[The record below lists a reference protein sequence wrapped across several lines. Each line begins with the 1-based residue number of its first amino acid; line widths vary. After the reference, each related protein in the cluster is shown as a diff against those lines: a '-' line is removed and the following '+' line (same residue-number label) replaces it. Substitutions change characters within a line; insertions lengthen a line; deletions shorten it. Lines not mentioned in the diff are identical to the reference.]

1 MIIDKRE
8 HLQRMELAAPIR
20 SLIDDL
26 TNFDEERFI
35 TLLKSNLKWKRPRG
49 DLLHWIPVLN
59 RIDEIF
65 ARYIKE
71 FDLENECP
79 KLRLIPEREAEV
91 IVTCLEFTNT
101 LLSNCSD
108 KHIYSSMERIYALIN
123 TPTVDVRLKALE
135 VAVLI
140 SEKFVVTGASRYSAP
155 KDTRDKILEIAKA
168 FPPLVPQDCHLRR
181 VESEQKNTEEKS
193 SIIGDHYNFVDT
205 LRHSKVLPQKWKSI
219 NFQYYKSTLSQ
230 AKFGEQTPRSTTS
243 KRKHEKV
250 VVSEGLQLFSVPEE
264 SVSKMPLEQIFLK
277 GMETLPRSSWFT
289 FALVS
294 EVAKSF
300 NTQSQHAFELR
311 EKLIQMKCYA
321 AAFTCCMLSHQ
332 NASTKLLEA
341 EPYILSFL
349 VDAILPENSDHV
361 PRSVFYAAMKA
372 LECISMKKVWGSDI
386 LRCMG
391 GNVSHGVLFQC
402 LRLIKASVAE
412 ENDDYFEKGNILF
425 FNMLANMINTKSILP
440 RLASGGLLNDLMP
453 FLDIHSKYKWTCSAA
468 VHLLSLFISGF
479 PESLDEFIANDG
491 FNSLISDIQF
501 EVNAVLMGSPDEDTY
516 GECPPYTKIPLRK
529 ANFLRNLM
537 KFVAD
542 LLNSDHGDRLR
553 NLFDSPILVSFNKI
567 INQPEIFGPA
577 ILACTID
584 SVFFIIH
591 NEPTAFSILNEAKVI
606 DSILDNYKRLFI
618 PSGQLLMSL
627 PEVLGA
633 ICLNNDGL
641 NKVVKK
647 KSIPIFFETFYQL
660 TIAKVLVKSDMATNL
675 GCSFDEL
682 GRHYPSLKPMILE
695 QVLKLIEQIMFY
707 VDEHIEGIKLYEAPS
722 GPFYYSK
729 EEVPDINVSDGKEI
743 ESWDKNDCS
752 ILLDNVFFFLG
763 GLLQE
768 SGLWGEDV
776 AREIGFAKW
785 LKFLTIKR
793 APYDYFLSNGI
804 SSLMGIFKYFDDED
818 RDYGFPMII
827 EKLREMLELK
837 DVERYIFFT
846 KEESFFDTISQAEGT
861 ELLQNLGQINVLLFA
876 LTEIY
881 INLGLLF
888 TERIK
893 QIVDMFGSHQSF
905 VSRLFLLL
913 QRSVVEETILRNRT
927 PDEVLKMTSNFPND
941 SPPLQVNVC
950 DPADSKMNTSG
961 TNPKFKN
968 TLQLRTF
975 NYYFQGYVALIFA
988 SVVRTC
994 IPRRVDHAHH
1004 QTKRDAVSLL
1014 LGIAKVMTDAY
1025 KRTFESK
1032 YNQQCYIL
1040 ALSNVNLYILNQ
1052 KERTRETVY
1061 IPLAIALFQSSFYL
1075 VLRDLTY
1082 ELWQDLLDMDP
1093 EEVQKTAN
1101 LKYICPNK
1109 SSIVKNALSQN
1120 LMIFAKSVNES
1131 DLGNFPFYKS
1141 YYLSKPFGPL
1151 ERSITM
1157 SFLVQVSFEAL
1168 RLVSDLTRTV
1178 VDADDNAV
1186 VKLNIPTP
1194 LVEQVLYIASHLYHS
1209 TVCTDNFKPLDVR
1222 RVFPDMDQVAYL
1234 ISLGFSE
1241 SQAEHYFDHEPDLAA
1256 IREGRTIS
1264 CQEFDNFKE
1273 DDWKNFAEE
1282 FNSADI
1288 DFSLDEG
1295 DYLTSRQIFDK
1306 CKDIW
1311 TAMDDD
1317 WIELAV
1323 IYPKAT
1329 HLVAELLY
1337 SLKERERIDQLINIA
1352 SYGDLESN
1360 EYAVYLH
1367 LISILLQKKRYPHN
1381 DALKKVN
1388 SLFTASS
1395 VGPSAVD
1402 EPSYH
1407 YLMAILE
1414 QKLVQED
1421 IPAAESTRHEGIRY
1435 KANESTS
1442 DIKSLKDLFIQE
1454 VSKVEN
1460 VTNVKSANGIARVLT
1475 LLAKEST
1482 TAEQISKLS
1491 LLECL
1496 YKSAKNAGEDKAVEA
1511 SLKTSIVLI
1520 LRYCFETN
1528 DVIEAYMKPELAK
1541 LLLNSGFKLIKSLK
1555 DLLKDNMSLVFR
1567 SLLALTDAL
1576 SKKIILDGYDGENS
1590 SLSSGDLVVTT
1601 APKTL
1606 PSEDND
1612 APSETNPT
1620 KLELGTVMNMLLTE
1634 LMAAI
1639 KTDWVSDP
1647 EKDAK
1652 TKSGKEKDKAVDIF
1666 ANPNFAYICFILQS
1680 IVELL
1685 GSYKQAKFDFLT
1697 FSKKKRD
1704 DVKLRSTSLNC
1715 FLHQLIPTQLL
1726 SASGLELER
1735 RAAVSSTAK
1744 MALMCLISSPVLNIR
1759 DGTDSKKEDPDLALI
1774 RRFVVDLVAKAMK
1787 EASQLN
1793 VVARSRYSKLLDLF
1807 ELNGLLI
1814 SPKFRDTI
1822 GPLLNKD
1829 ATQYDMFH
1837 ISKVYI
1843 EKQIPITLTNLIAEF
1858 DLNFPDIDKV
1868 EKAALKPI
1876 THLGKNK
1883 VEFQELF
1890 AEGGQEENDDD
1901 DIVPDDENEDRDDTP
1916 DLFRN
1921 STLGM
1926 YDVDVDSEEDDYY
1939 DDDGHLMISAEAS
1952 DSMESA
1958 SSFDS
1963 GEDDEPL
1970 DIEMEEGPY
1979 DEEEGSDGSLDDIEI
1994 IDELDIDSSGEE
2006 GFVYGDD
2013 DEDEDEDEDDEDDED
2028 VDVEVDIDA
2037 EPISGED
2044 YSGDEEESE
2053 YDEDELDGWIEQLES
2068 ENELQED
2075 WPNGHGPSRGH
2086 NHNHTHGGAHINIG
2100 FEEYNPDEDR
2110 SGRGFRF
2117 RREGDVTDMS
2127 SEEES
2132 DSESQQDLAVL
2143 PSHNALRRVFD
2154 QAGNGR
2160 MDGTSPISLLLD
2172 GLFREGNLPGS
2183 FEISQDGTR
2192 VTGPTTIGRLFEN
2205 MIQIGQAGRHTDRTH
2220 TLHIKSTNERWV
2232 DSLKMFDPKDEE
2244 DLVLRVIPGIVNRIE
2259 GKSIEA
2265 HNQKKADLEKIRKE
2279 KEERR
2284 KKQLEEEEKRREEEA
2299 KQREA
2304 NAANEPP
2311 RDPIFVRIGDRDVD
2325 ISGTDI
2331 DPDYIEALPEDM
2343 REEVFAL
2350 YVRERRANA
2359 TSSGSDARE
2368 IDPDFLDALPG
2379 NIRDEI
2385 LQLESLARRFSEWGE
2400 HQDDFEDASGGNE
2413 VDDQD
2418 DEQSRPQS
2426 SQAASSSQVDKRK
2439 SSGKIFFTPLT
2450 DRNGVAAIIRLLFSP
2465 LTINQ
2470 REQIYHTLQYMCNN
2484 KHSRVEIVNMM
2495 LAILHDAFTNQR
2507 LMQKIYTQ
2515 VCNRALGGK
2524 EVKSRIPLNTTQIS
2538 TGIQFIES
2546 IDFLLERNSHL
2557 RYFILTDHENQ
2568 YLLPLKKSKKN
2579 AKENKYPI
2587 NYLLKLLDNK
2597 LVTEDQTFLDV
2608 LARVLQI
2615 STRPLYAL
2623 KKSEGGKAAPFL
2635 PPFIPEENIRCIIAI
2650 LTGNDCSNSTFRR
2663 TISAMQ
2669 NLSVLQN
2676 VLEIFKHELSKKA
2689 TEYGQKI
2696 IADLNKLTLDLVAN
2710 GNLNS
2715 KAFSKFSAHS
2725 SDQAKLLRVL
2735 TALDYMFEHKDK
2747 DQSERKNDVEEL
2759 TDLYKKLALGNLW
2772 DSLSECLRV
2781 LEKNPQLHNIAN
2793 ALLPLIE
2800 ALMVVC
2806 KHGKV
2811 RDLQNKENA
2820 KFEVKKID
2828 FTKEP
2833 IESLFFSF
2841 TDEHKKILNQMVRT
2855 NPNLMSGPFGM
2866 LVKNPKVLEFD
2877 NKKNYFDRKLH
2888 KDKPENSKLA
2898 ISIRRDQV
2906 FLDSYRAL
2914 FFKPKDEFKN
2924 SKLEINFKGEQGID
2938 AGGVTR
2944 EWYQVLSR
2952 QMFNPDY
2959 ALFLP
2964 VVSDKTT
2971 FHPNRTSYV
2980 NPEHLSFFKFIGR
2993 IIGKAIYD
3001 NCFLD
3006 CHFSRAVYK
3015 RILGQPQSLK
3025 DMETLDLEY
3034 YKSLIWM
3041 LENDITDVITET
3053 LSVETDDYGEHKVID
3068 LIRDGSN
3075 IPVTEENKQ
3084 LYVKKVVEYR
3094 LQTSVEEQME
3104 NFLIGFHEII
3114 PKDLVAIFDEKELEL
3129 LISGLPDIDVHDWQS
3144 HTQYVNYSAS
3154 SVQIQWFWRAVKSF
3168 DNEER
3173 ARLLQFATGTSKVP
3187 LNGFKELTGASGT
3200 CKFSIHRDY
3209 GATDRLPSSHTCFNQ
3224 IDLPAYE
3231 NYETLRG
3238 SLLMAITEGHE
3249 GFGLA

>member
-1 MIIDKRE
+1 
-8 HLQRMELAAPIR
+8 MELAAPIK

-26 TNFDEERFI
+26 TNSDEKEFI
-35 TLLKSNLKWKRPRG
+35 NLLKSNLQWKRPRG

-65 ARYIKE
+65 AKHIKE
-71 FDLENECP
+71 YELEDEFP
-79 KLRLIPEREAEV
+79 KLRLIPEKEADV

-123 TPTVDVRLKALE
+123 TPTIDVRLKALE

-140 SEKFVVTGASRYSAP
+140 SEKFVLTGASRYSAP
-155 KDTRDKILEIAKA
+155 KEAKDKILEIAKA
-168 FPPLVPQDCHLRR
+168 YPPLVPAECHSRQI
-181 VESEQKNTEEKS
+181 ESDQKDSNEKS

-205 LRHSKVLPQKWKSI
+205 LQHTKILPQKWKSI
-219 NFQYYKSTLSQ
+219 SFQYYKSTLSQ
-230 AKFGEQTPRSTTS
+230 AKPGETNQGPVPSS
-243 KRKHEKV
+243 KKCKSEKA
-250 VVSEGLQLFSVPEE
+250 VVSEGLQIFSVSED
-264 SVSKMPLEQIFLK
+264 SVSKMSLEQIFSR
-277 GMETLPRSSWFT
+277 GMEILPKNSWFA
-289 FALVS
+289 FSLVS
-294 EVAKSF
+294 EVAKSL
-300 NTQSQHAFELR
+300 NTQSEQAFALR
-311 EKLIQMKCYA
+311 DKLIQMKCFA
-321 AAFTCCMLSHQ
+321 TAFICCMLSHQ

-349 VDAILPENSDHV
+349 VEAISPENSDHV
-361 PRSVFYAAMKA
+361 PRTVFYAAMKA

-402 LRLIKASVAE
+402 LRRIKASVAE
-412 ENDDYFEKGNILF
+412 NDDGYYEDAYILF
-425 FNMLANMINTKSILP
+425 FNMLGNMINTKSIVP

-453 FLDIHSKYKWTCSAA
+453 FLDIRSKYKWSCSAA
-468 VHLLSLFISGF
+468 VHSLSLFIAGF

-491 FNSLISDIQF
+491 FSSIINDIQF
-501 EVNAVLMGSPDEDTY
+501 EVDSALNAPDDDDGEY
-516 GECPPYTKIPLRK
+516 GEYPPYTMIPLRK

-542 LLNSDHGDRLR
+542 LLNSDQGDRLR
-553 NLFDSPILVSFNKI
+553 NLFDSPILLSFNKI
-567 INQPEIFGPA
+567 VNNPEIFGPG
-577 ILACTID
+577 ILACTVD

-591 NEPTAFSILNEAKVI
+591 NEPTAFSILNEANVI
-606 DSILDNYKRLFI
+606 DTILDNYKKLFI

-633 ICLNNDGL
+633 ICLNNEGL
-641 NKVVKK
+641 KKVVDK
-647 KSIPIFFETFYQL
+647 KSIPTFFESFYSL
-660 TIAKVLVKSDMATNL
+660 PIAKVLVKSDMATNL

-682 GRHYPSLKPMILE
+682 GRHYSSLKPLILE
-695 QVLKLIEQIMFY
+695 QVSKLIEQIMAY
-707 VDEHIEGIKLYEAPS
+707 VDDHMEGLTLYDSPS
-722 GPFYYSK
+722 GPFYTSK
-729 EEVPDINVSDGKEI
+729 EEDPVVKVDNGTEV
-743 ESWDKNDCS
+743 ESWDRNECS

-768 SGLWGEDV
+768 SGSWGEEV
-776 AREIGFAKW
+776 AREIDFAKW
-785 LKFLTIKR
+785 LKFLTIKK

-804 SSLMGIFKYFDDED
+804 ASLMGIFKYFDDED
-818 RDYGFPMII
+818 RDYGFPMIV
-827 EKLREMLELK
+827 EKLRKLLEVK
-837 DVERYIFFT
+837 VVENYLFFT
-846 KEESFFDTISQAEGT
+846 DEGSFFDSISVQEGT
-861 ELLQNLGQINVLLFA
+861 DLLQHLGEINVLLFA

-893 QIVDMFGSHQSF
+893 QVVDMFGSHQNF
-905 VSRLFLLL
+905 VMRLFMLL
-913 QRSVVEETILRNRT
+913 QRSIVEETVLRNRT

-941 SPPLQVNVC
+941 SPPLQINVC
-950 DPADSKMNTSG
+950 DPADTKMDTSG

-968 TLQLRTF
+968 TLQLRTLH
-975 NYYFQGYVALIFA
+975 YYFQGYIALIFA

-1004 QTKRDAVSLL
+1004 QTKRDAVTLL
-1014 LGIAKVMTDAY
+1014 LCIAKLMT
-1025 KRTFESK
+1025 ESYRRPMESR

-1040 ALSNVNLYILNQ
+1040 AISNINLYIISQ
-1052 KERTRETVY
+1052 KERTRDTVY
-1061 IPLAIALFQSSFYL
+1061 TPLAIALFQSSFYS
-1075 VLRDLTY
+1075 VLRDVSRT
-1082 ELWQDLLDMDP
+1082 LWDDLLQMDQQ
-1093 EEVQKTAN
+1093 EVAKTAE
-1101 LKYICPNK
+1101 LKYICADE
-1109 SSIVKNALSQN
+1109 SSIVKNAISQS
-1120 LMIFAKSVNES
+1120 LMIFAKSVSET
-1131 DLGNFPFYKS
+1131 DLGTFPFCKS
-1141 YYLSKPFGPL
+1141 YYSKTPFGPL

-1168 RLVSDLTRTV
+1168 KLTSELVDNV
-1178 VDADDNAV
+1178 VGTSNNGIS
-1186 VKLNIPTP
+1186 KQNIPTP
-1194 LVEQVLYIASHLYHS
+1194 LVEQVIYIASHSYQEHEF
-1209 TVCTDNFKPLDVR
+1209 TENFVPLDVR
-1222 RVFPDMDQVAYL
+1222 RVFPDSDQVAYL
-1234 ISLGFSE
+1234 ISLGMSE
-1241 SQAEHYFDHEPDLAA
+1241 SQAEHYFDHESDLSAL
-1256 IREGRTIS
+1256 RDGRAIS
-1264 CQEFDNFKE
+1264 CQEFDNFK
-1273 DDWKNFAEE
+1273 DADWKAFADE
-1282 FNSADI
+1282 FKSADV
-1288 DFSLDEG
+1288 DFSLDNG
-1295 DYLTSRQIFDK
+1295 DYPSSKQVFDASK
-1306 CKDIW
+1306 EIW
-1311 TAMDDD
+1311 KSMDNK
-1317 WIELAV
+1317 WISLA
-1323 IYPKAT
+1323 ITYPKAT
-1329 HLVAELLY
+1329 HLVADLLIV
-1337 SLKERERIDQLINIA
+1337 LKDRERLDKLIDQA
-1352 SYGDLESN
+1352 SRVGYLSSDT
-1360 EYAVYLH
+1360 YAVYLH
-1367 LISILLQKKRYPHN
+1367 LISLLLQKKDIAKN
-1381 DALKKVN
+1381 DALKKVTN
-1388 SLFTASS
+1388 LFTESS
-1395 VGPSAVD
+1395 IGPSAVD
-1402 EPSYH
+1402 EPFYQ

-1414 QKLVQED
+1414 QKLVEED
-1421 IPAAESTRHEGIRY
+1421 VHPAEPTNHE
-1435 KANESTS
+1435 NLQHSSDQSVS
-1442 DIKSLKDLFIQE
+1442 DIEALKGLFLEQI
-1454 VSKVEN
+1454 SKVN
-1460 VTNVKSANGIARVLT
+1460 QVSDIKSANGISRVMA
-1475 LLAKEST
+1475 LLAMDYTVSEK
-1482 TAEQISKLS
+1482 ISKMPVLAA
-1491 LLECL
+1491 LL
-1496 YKSAKNAGEDKAVEA
+1496 KVAKNPGEDKTVAE
-1511 SLKTSIVLI
+1511 SLKTSIVLMM
-1520 LRYCFETN
+1520 RYCFETKQT
-1528 DVIEAYMKPELAK
+1528 VESYMGPELAK
-1541 LLLNSGFKLIKSLK
+1541 LLGSSFKQTKNLKS
-1555 DLLKDNMSLVFR
+1555 LLKDSMPLVFR
-1567 SLLALTDAL
+1567 NPQAFTDAI
-1576 SKKIILDGYDGENS
+1576 SKNIVLEGYSGQD
-1590 SLSSGDLVVTT
+1590 SLTYGDLVVTKSEDNKST
-1601 APKTL
+1601 GDGGNPDETNPKTL
-1606 PSEDND
+1606 EMG
-1612 APSETNPT
+1612 AI
-1620 KLELGTVMNMLLTE
+1620 MNLLLTE
-1634 LMAAI
+1634 LMDAFR
-1639 KTDWVSDP
+1639 TDWVSDP
-1647 EKDAK
+1647 EQEAK
-1652 TKSGKEKDKAVDIF
+1652 KNEKEKEKPTNIF
-1666 ANPNFAYICFILQS
+1666 ANVNFAYLCFLLQS
-1680 IVELL
+1680 IAELL
-1685 GSYKQAKFDFLT
+1685 GSYKEAKFNFLAY
-1697 FSKKKRD
+1697 SKKKRG
-1704 DVKLRSTSLNC
+1704 DVKPRSTSLNF
-1715 FLHQLIPTQLL
+1715 FLHQLIPTQSLN
-1726 SASGLELER
+1726 ASGVELER
-1735 RAAVSSTAK
+1735 RVAVSSTAK
-1744 MALMCLISSPVLNIR
+1744 MALMCLISSSIAGIVSNA
-1759 DGTDSKKEDPDLALI
+1759 KKEDPDLALI
-1774 RRFVVDLVAKAMK
+1774 RRFVVDLLTKVMK
-1787 EASQLN
+1787 DTSQLN
-1793 VVARSRYSKLLDLF
+1793 VVARSRYGKLLDLF
-1807 ELNGLLI
+1807 ELSGQLI

-1822 GPLLNKD
+1822 GPLLNKE
-1829 ATQYDMFH
+1829 AIQYDMYH

-1843 EKQIPITLTNLIAEF
+1843 EKQVPIALTNLIAEF

-1890 AEGGQEENDDD
+1890 AEDGQEDNDND
-1901 DIVPDDENEDRDDTP
+1901 DIVPDDENEGGDDTP

-1926 YDVDVDSEEDDYY
+1926 YDVEVDSEEDDYY
-1939 DDDGHLMISAEAS
+1939 DDDGNLMISAEAS
-1952 DSMESA
+1952 DSMDSA
-1958 SSFDS
+1958 SSYESD
-1963 GEDDEPL
+1963 EEDEPS
-1970 DIEMEEGPY
+1970 DVEMEEDPY
-1979 DEEEGSDGSLDDIEI
+1979 GDEEGSEGSLDDIEI
-1994 IDELDIDSSGEE
+1994 IDELDIDSSNEE
-2006 GFVYGDD
+2006 GYGYGD
-2013 DEDEDEDEDDEDDED
+2013 EEEEEDDDDDDD
-2028 VDVEVDIDA
+2028 VDVEVDIEG
-2037 EPISGED
+2037 EPVSGED
-2044 YSGDEEESE
+2044 YSDNEGESE
-2053 YDEDELDGWIEQLES
+2053 YDEEELDGWIE
-2068 ENELQED
+2068 ELDSQNGSDEED
-2075 WPNGHGPSRGH
+2075 WPNRYGH
-2086 NHNHTHGGAHINIG
+2086 NHGHRHAQVDGNANFG
-2100 FEEYNPDEDR
+2100 FGEYNMGEDTPPD
-2110 SGRGFRF
+2110 RGFRF
-2117 RREGDVTDMS
+2117 RREHDITEIS
-2127 SEEES
+2127 SEE
-2132 DSESQQDLAVL
+2132 DSEPESQQDLAVL
-2143 PSHNALRRVFD
+2143 PSNNALRRVFD

-2172 GLFREGNLPGS
+2172 GLFREGNLHGS
-2183 FEISQDGTR
+2183 IEISQDGVR
-2192 VTGPTTIGRLFEN
+2192 RTGASTIGRLFEN
-2205 MIQIGQAGRHTDRTH
+2205 MIQIGQTGRVMDHSH
-2220 TLHIKSTNERWV
+2220 TLHIKSTFERWA
-2232 DSLKMFDPKDEE
+2232 DALKMFDPKDKE

-2259 GKSIEA
+2259 AKSIEVYEK
-2265 HNQKKADLEKIRKE
+2265 KKADLEKARQE
-2279 KEERR
+2279 KEEKR
-2284 KKQLEEEEKRREEEA
+2284 KKQIEEEQKRREEEA
-2299 KQREA
+2299 KQREE

-2311 RDPIFVRIGDRDVD
+2311 RDPILVRIGDRDVD

-2343 REEVFAL
+2343 REEVFAS

-2359 TSSGSDARE
+2359 TTSNSDARE

-2385 LQLESLARRFSEWGE
+2385 LQSESLARRFSEWDEGRDE
-2400 HQDDFEDASGGNE
+2400 FEDAA
-2413 VDDQD
+2413 DDNVAD
-2418 DEQSRPQS
+2418 DEDDEHSRREGSQIAS
-2426 SQAASSSQVDKRK
+2426 SQEGKK
-2439 SSGKIFFTPLT
+2439 KSGKIFFTPLM
-2450 DRNGVAAIIRLLFSP
+2450 DKNGIAAIIRLLFSP
-2465 LTINQ
+2465 LSINQ
-2470 REQIYHTLQYMCNN
+2470 REQIYHALQYMCNN
-2484 KHSRVEIVNMM
+2484 KHSRAEIMNLM
-2495 LAILHDAFTNQR
+2495 LAVLFEAFTNQR
-2507 LMQKIYTQ
+2507 SMQKIYSQ
-2515 VCNRALGGK
+2515 VCSRALGGK
-2524 EVKSRIPLNTTQIS
+2524 EVKYRIPSNTTQIS

-2557 RYFILTDHENQ
+2557 RYFILTDHENP
-2568 YLLPLKKSKKN
+2568 YLLPSKKSKKV

-2587 NYLLKLLDNK
+2587 NYLLRLLDNK
-2597 LVTEDQTFLDV
+2597 LVAEDQTFLDV

-2623 KKSEGGKAAPFL
+2623 RKSESKPAPFS
-2635 PPFIPEENIRCIIAI
+2635 PPVIPEENIRCIITI

-2676 VLEIFKHELSKKA
+2676 VSDIFKSELSKKA
-2689 TEYGQKI
+2689 AEYGQKI
-2696 IADLNKLTLDLVAN
+2696 ITDLNKLTSELVTNGDLN
-2710 GNLNS
+2710 N

-2747 DQSERKNDVEEL
+2747 DQADRMSDVEEL

-2781 LEKNPQLHNIAN
+2781 LEKDPQLHNIAN

-2811 RDLQNKENA
+2811 RDLQNKENV
-2820 KFEVKKID
+2820 KYEVKKID

-2841 TDEHKKILNQMVRT
+2841 TDEHKKILNQMVRS

-2888 KDKPENSKLA
+2888 KDKPNNSKLA

-3034 YKSLIWM
+3034 YKSLLWM

-3068 LIRDGSN
+3068 LIPNGSN

-3144 HTQYVNYSAS
+3144 HTQYVNYSPS

-3224 IDLPAYE
+3224 IDLPVYE

>member
-1 MIIDKRE
+1 MIIDRRE
-8 HLQRMELAAPIR
+8 HLQRMELAAPIK

-26 TNFDEERFI
+26 TNSKEEEFI
-35 TLLKSNLKWKRPRG
+35 NLLKSNLKWKRPRG
-49 DLLHWIPVLN
+49 DLLHWIPTLN
-59 RIDEIF
+59 RIDEIL
-65 ARYIKE
+65 AKYIKE
-71 FDLENECP
+71 YDLENEFP
-79 KLRLIPEREAEV
+79 KLRLIPETEADV

-135 VAVLI
+135 VAVLLG
-140 SEKFVVTGASRYSAP
+140 EKFVLTGASRYSAP
-155 KDTRDKILEIAKA
+155 KEARDKILEIAKA
-168 FPPLVPQDCHLRR
+168 FPPLVPAECNLRQI
-181 VESEQKNTEEKS
+181 ESEQKDSNEKS

-205 LRHSKVLPQKWKSI
+205 LQPTKVLPKKWKSI
-219 NFQYYKSTLSQ
+219 NFQYYKSTVSQ
-230 AKFGEQTPRSTTS
+230 TKTGELAQPTTPSLNKEKS
-243 KRKHEKV
+243 EKV
-250 VVSEGLQLFSVPEE
+250 VVSEGLQIFSVPEE
-264 SVSKMPLEQIFLK
+264 SVSRMSLEQIFLR
-277 GMETLPRSSWFT
+277 GMEILPKNSWFG
-289 FALVS
+289 FSLAS

-300 NTQSQHAFELR
+300 NTQSENAFTLR
-311 EKLIQMKCYA
+311 EKLTQMKCFA

-361 PRSVFYAAMKA
+361 PRPVFYAAMKA

-402 LRLIKASVAE
+402 LRSIKAYVAE
-412 ENDDYFEKGNILF
+412 DNDDYYEEGNILF
-425 FNMLANMINTKSILP
+425 FNMLGNMINTKSILP

-453 FLDIHSKYKWTCSAA
+453 FLDIRSKYKWTCSAA
-468 VHLLSLFISGF
+468 AHLLSLYIAGLS
-479 PESLDEFIANDG
+479 ESLDEFIANDG
-491 FNSLISDIQF
+491 FNSLINDIQF
-501 EVNAVLMGSPDEDTY
+501 EVDSALDSPQDDGIY

-553 NLFDSPILVSFNKI
+553 NLFDSPILLSFNKVI
-567 INQPEIFGPA
+567 SNPEIFGPA

-591 NEPTAFSILNEAKVI
+591 NEPTAFSILNEANVI
-606 DSILDNYKRLFI
+606 DTILDNYRKLFI

-633 ICLNNDGL
+633 ICLNNEGL
-641 NKVVKK
+641 KKVIDK

-660 TIAKVLVKSDMATNL
+660 PIAKVLVKSDMATNL

-682 GRHYPSLKPMILE
+682 GRHYPSLKPMILK
-695 QVLKLIEQIMFY
+695 QVLKLIEQIMIY
-707 VDEHIEGIKLYEAPS
+707 VDERMEGIKLYESSS
-722 GPFYYSK
+722 GSFYNSK
-729 EEVPDINVSDGKEI
+729 EEDSNVKVDNDSEI
-743 ESWDKNDCS
+743 ESWDKNECC

-776 AREIGFAKW
+776 AREINFAKW
-785 LKFLTIKR
+785 LKFLTIKK

-818 RDYGFPMII
+818 RDYGFPMIV
-827 EKLREMLELK
+827 EKLRLMLELK
-837 DVERYIFFT
+837 VVEEYLNFAG
-846 KEESFFDTISQAEGT
+846 EGSFFDTISKADGT
-861 ELLQNLGQINVLLFA
+861 ELLQNLGEINVLLFA

-893 QIVDMFGSHQSF
+893 QIVDMFGSHQIF
-905 VSRLFLLL
+905 VQRLFLLL
-913 QRSVVEETILRNRT
+913 QRSVIEETILRNRT

-941 SPPLQVNVC
+941 SPPLQINVC
-950 DPADSKMNTSG
+950 DPADTKMDTSG

-968 TLQLRTF
+968 TLQLRTL
-975 NYYFQGYVALIFA
+975 NYYFQGYIALIFA
-988 SVVRTC
+988 SIVRTC

-1014 LGIAKVMTDAY
+1014 LCIANLMTGAY
-1025 KRTFESK
+1025 EQPMESK
-1032 YNQQCYIL
+1032 YNKHCYIL
-1040 ALSNVNLYILNQ
+1040 AISNVNLYILSQ

-1075 VLRDLTY
+1075 VLRRVTQN
-1082 ELWQDLLDMDP
+1082 LWQDLLLMDP
-1093 EEVQKTAN
+1093 HEVQKTAE
-1101 LKYICPNK
+1101 LKYICANE
-1109 SSIVKNALSQN
+1109 SSIIKNAISQN

-1131 DLGNFPFYKS
+1131 DLGNFPFCKS
-1141 YYLSKPFGPL
+1141 YYLNKPFGPL
-1151 ERSITM
+1151 ERGITM

-1168 RLVSDLTRTV
+1168 KLTYELTISV
-1178 VDADDNAV
+1178 IGTTDDKV
-1186 VKLNIPTP
+1186 IKQNIPTP
-1194 LVEQVLYIASHLYHS
+1194 LVEQVIFIASHLYQESEHP
-1209 TVCTDNFKPLDVR
+1209 DNFAPLDVR
-1222 RVFPDMDQVAYL
+1222 RVFPDLDQVAYL
-1234 ISLGFSE
+1234 ISLGMSE
-1241 SQAEHYFDHEPDLAA
+1241 SQAEHYFDHELDLTAL
-1256 IREGRTIS
+1256 REGRAIS
-1264 CQEFDNFKE
+1264 CQEFDNFTQS
-1273 DDWKNFAEE
+1273 DWKTFTDEYR
-1282 FNSADI
+1282 SADV

-1295 DYLTSRQIFDK
+1295 DYLTSRQIFDECRK
-1306 CKDIW
+1306 IW
-1311 TAMDDD
+1311 KILDGK
-1317 WIELAV
+1317 WILLAV
-1323 IYPKAT
+1323 VYPKAT
-1329 HLVAELLY
+1329 NLIADLLVT
-1337 SLKERERIDQLINIA
+1337 LKESQRIDKLIDEA
-1352 SYGDLESN
+1352 STPGNLSN
-1360 EYAVYLH
+1360 EQYVVYLH
-1367 LISILLQKKRYPHN
+1367 LISVLLQKKEYAHKN
-1381 DALKKVN
+1381 ALNKV
-1388 SLFTASS
+1388 SGLFSTSS
-1395 VGPSAVD
+1395 IGPSAVD
-1402 EPSYH
+1402 EPFYQ
-1407 YLMAILE
+1407 YLMAIFE
-1414 QKLVQED
+1414 QKLVEEDVPPAEPTKHED
-1421 IPAAESTRHEGIRY
+1421 IKH
-1435 KANESTS
+1435 KADRSTS
-1442 DIKSLKDLFIQE
+1442 DIKALKELFVREI
-1454 VSKVEN
+1454 SKIDKISDI
-1460 VTNVKSANGIARVLT
+1460 KSANGVSRVIA
-1475 LLAKEST
+1475 LLAKDYTLAKEISNLPVLGGLIKVARNTGEET
-1482 TAEQISKLS
+1482 TV
-1491 LLECL
+1491 LE
-1496 YKSAKNAGEDKAVEA
+1496 

-1520 LRYCFETN
+1520 MRYCFETKE
-1528 DVIEAYMKPELAK
+1528 VVESYMKPELAK
-1541 LLLNSGFKLIKSLK
+1541 LLGSSFKLTKNLRV
-1555 DLLKDNMSLVFR
+1555 LLKDSMPLVFR
-1567 SLLALTDAL
+1567 DPQALTETV
-1576 SKKIILDGYDGENS
+1576 SESIILEGYNGQDS
-1590 SLSSGDLVVTT
+1590 SLTYGDLVVTKSE
-1601 APKTL
+1601 KTL
-1606 PSEDND
+1606 PSEESET
-1612 APSETNPT
+1612 PSETNPKT
-1620 KLELGTVMNMLLTE
+1620 LELGSVMNLLLTE
-1634 LMAAI
+1634 LMSVV
-1639 KTDWVSDP
+1639 KSDWVSDP
-1647 EKDAK
+1647 ENDAK
-1652 TKSGKEKDKAVDIF
+1652 KNEKEKEKHTDIF
-1666 ANPNFAYICFILQS
+1666 ANSNFAYLCFLLQT
-1680 IVELL
+1680 IAELL

-1697 FSKKKRD
+1697 FSKKRRG
-1704 DVKLRSTSLNC
+1704 DVKPRSTSLNF

-1726 SASGLELER
+1726 SATGLELER
-1735 RAAVSSTAK
+1735 RTAVSSTAK
-1744 MALMCLISSPVLNIR
+1744 MALMCLISSPILDIR
-1759 DGTDSKKEDPDLALI
+1759 NGSNLKKEDPDLALI
-1774 RRFVVDLVAKAMK
+1774 RRFVVDLVAKVMK
-1787 EASQLN
+1787 DTSQLN
-1793 VVARSRYSKLLDLF
+1793 VVARSRYGKLLDLF
-1807 ELNGLLI
+1807 ELSGLLI

-1822 GPLLNKD
+1822 GPLLNKE
-1829 ATQYDMFH
+1829 AIQYDIYH

-1843 EKQIPITLTNLIAEF
+1843 EKQLPAMLTNLIAEF
-1858 DLNFPDIDKV
+1858 DLNFPEIDKV

-1883 VEFQELF
+1883 VDFQELF
-1890 AEGGQEENDDD
+1890 AEDGQDENDDD

-1926 YDVDVDSEEDDYY
+1926 YDVDVDSEEDEYY
-1939 DDDGHLMISAEAS
+1939 DEDGHLMISAEAS

-1963 GEDDEPL
+1963 DQEDEQL
-1970 DIEMEEGPY
+1970 DIEMDEGPY
-1979 DEEEGSDGSLDDIEI
+1979 GDDEGSEGSLDDIEI
-1994 IDELDIDSSGEE
+1994 IDELDIDSSSDGGYE
-2006 GFVYGDD
+2006 YGDD
-2013 DEDEDEDEDDEDDED
+2013 EDGDDED
-2028 VDVEVDIDA
+2028 VDVEVDIEA
-2037 EPISGED
+2037 EPASGED
-2044 YSGDEEESE
+2044 YSEDEDESE

-2068 ENELQED
+2068 ENDLQEED
-2075 WPNGHGPSRGH
+2075 WPNGHGPHHSNNH
-2086 NHNHTHGGAHINIG
+2086 NHNHGNVHVPFRFG
-2100 FEEYNPDEDR
+2100 EYNPGEDTPTD
-2110 SGRGFRF
+2110 RGFRF
-2117 RREGDVTDMS
+2117 RREDDLTEIS
-2127 SEEES
+2127 SDEDSE
-2132 DSESQQDLAVL
+2132 SESQQDLAVL
-2143 PSHNALRRVFD
+2143 PSNHALRRVFD

-2172 GLFREGNLPGS
+2172 GLFRERNFPGS

-2192 VTGPTTIGRLFEN
+2192 VTGGTTIGRLFEN
-2205 MIQIGQAGRHTDRTH
+2205 MIQIGQTGRNVDHTH

-2232 DSLKMFDPKDEE
+2232 DALKMFDPKDKE
-2244 DLVLRVIPGIVNRIE
+2244 DLVLRVIPGIVNHIE
-2259 GKSIEA
+2259 ERSVEA
-2265 HNQKKADLEKIRKE
+2265 YEQKKVDLEKARKE

-2284 KKQLEEEEKRREEEA
+2284 KKQLEEEQKRREEEA
-2299 KQREA
+2299 KQREE

-2311 RDPIFVRIGDRDVD
+2311 REPIFVRIGDRDVD

-2359 TSSGSDARE
+2359 TTNDSDARE

-2385 LQLESLARRFSEWGE
+2385 LQLESLARRFSEWDE
-2400 HQDDFEDASGGNE
+2400 PEDADVNADNV
-2413 VDDQD
+2413 VDEEDE
-2418 DEQSRPQS
+2418 EQSRPQS
-2426 SQAASSSQVDKRK
+2426 SQNPSSQGGKK
-2439 SSGKIFFTPLT
+2439 KSGKIFFTPLT
-2450 DRNGVAAIIRLLFSP
+2450 DKNGIAAIIRLLFSP
-2465 LTINQ
+2465 LSITQ
-2470 REQIYHTLQYMCNN
+2470 REQIYHALQYMCNN
-2484 KHSRVEIVNMM
+2484 KHSRVEIMNMM
-2495 LAILHDAFTNQR
+2495 LAILHEAFTNQR
-2507 LMQKIYTQ
+2507 LMQKIYSQ
-2515 VCNRALGGK
+2515 ICSRALGGK
-2524 EVKSRIPLNTTQIS
+2524 EAKSRIPLNTTQIS

-2557 RYFILTDHENQ
+2557 RYFVLTDHENQ
-2568 YLLPLKKSKKN
+2568 YLLSLKKSKKV
-2579 AKENKYPI
+2579 ARENKYPI

-2623 KKSEGGKAAPFL
+2623 KKSEGKPAPFAL
-2635 PPFIPEENIRCIIAI
+2635 PFIPEENIRCIIAI

-2676 VLEIFKHELSKKA
+2676 VLDIFKNELSKKA

-2696 IADLNKLTLDLVAN
+2696 IADLNKLTADLVTS
-2710 GNLNS
+2710 GDLNS

-2747 DQSERKNDVEEL
+2747 DQAERKSDVEEL

-2820 KFEVKKID
+2820 KYEVKKID

-2888 KDKPENSKLA
+2888 KDKPENSKMS

-2914 FFKPKDEFKN
+2914 FFKSKDEFKN

-3015 RILGQPQSLK
+3015 QILGQPQSLK

-3068 LIRDGSN
+3068 LIPNGSN

-3144 HTQYVNYSAS
+3144 HTQYVNYSPS